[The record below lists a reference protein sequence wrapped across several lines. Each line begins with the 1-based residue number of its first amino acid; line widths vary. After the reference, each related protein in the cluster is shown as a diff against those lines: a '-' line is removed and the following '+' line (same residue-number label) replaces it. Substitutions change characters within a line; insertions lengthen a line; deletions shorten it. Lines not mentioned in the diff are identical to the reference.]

1 MERRELFVFSRFVVA
16 CLLVFCCVVLCF
28 FVLWLLMIVRV
39 KLVVVEEEEEDYQ
52 HEWVWNRLV
61 EVRDADDLLGGVV
74 CSWRPRTFTERTTNK
89 QHT

>member
-16 CLLVFCCVVLCF
+16 SLLVFCCVVLCF

-39 KLVVVEEEEEDYQ
+39 KFVVVDEEEDYQ